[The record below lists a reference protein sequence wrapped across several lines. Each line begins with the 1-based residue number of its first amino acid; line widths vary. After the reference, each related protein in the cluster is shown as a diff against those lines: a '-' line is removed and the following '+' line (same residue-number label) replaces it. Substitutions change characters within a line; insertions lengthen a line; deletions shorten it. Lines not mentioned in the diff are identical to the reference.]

1 MTHFEVIDRQGV
13 SFLKITLYNETVR
26 AERATLCYLVGK
38 IEIDALVPSVG
49 RAFGRMLA
57 DESVSGRAVV
67 GEAQSGRVG
76 QADASTIAR

>member
-1 MTHFEVIDRQGV
+1 MAHFEVIDRQGV
-13 SFLKITLYNETVR
+13 SFLKITLSNETVR
-26 AERATLCYLVGK
+26 AERATLCYLVGN
-38 IEIDALVPSVG
+38 IEIDAPVPSVEG
-49 RAFGRMLA
+49 AFRRMLA